1 MSGMSPDDAATPS
14 PSHPDEPHDSG
25 MGVRLNWLRAA
36 VLGAN
41 DGIVST
47 AGVVVGVAGA
57 TSDRAAIIIAGVAA
71 AVAGALSMGTGE
83 YVSVSAQR
91 DSERSMLHLE
101 RTELHEDPE
110 GELEELTRLYEGK
123 GISRPLAEQVAV
135 ELTEHD
141 ALGAHA
147 EAELGIDPHD
157 LTNPWHAA
165 LASMVAFTVG
175 ALLPLLV
182 ITFGPASIRT
192 SVTVLSVAAALA
204 LTGWSSARLGYSPV
218 GRAVARN
225 VVGGLVAMGV
235 TYLIG
240 ALVGR
245 NLG

>member
-1 MSGMSPDDAATPS
+1 MSEISAENAEAPRSPQ
-14 PSHPDEPHDSG
+14 PDEPHDESLG
-25 MGVRLNWLRAA
+25 ARLNWLRAA

-57 TSDRAAIIIAGVAA
+57 TSDRASIIVAGVAA
-71 AVAGALSMGTGE
+71 AVAGALSMATGE
-83 YVSVSAQR
+83 YVSVSTQR

-110 GELEELTRLYEGK
+110 GELEELTQLYENK
-123 GISRPLAEQVAV
+123 GISRRLAEQVAV

-147 EAELGIDPHD
+147 EAELGIDPED

-182 ITFGPASIRT
+182 ITFSPASVRT
-192 SVTVLSVAAALA
+192 VVTVLAVAAALA
-204 LTGWSSARLGYSPV
+204 LTGWSSARLGRSPV
-218 GRAVARN
+218 GRAIARN

-235 TYLIG
+235 TYGIG